1 MRPLPITL
9 SLLLTCL
16 LSCPIPALAFWGEN
30 GDTPAS
36 LNFQSGYDVN
46 TVTTVSGQL
55 LSIQTGQDRPNVQLK
70 INSNGVT
77 IIICT
82 GPQRYWAENGLPVTP
97 GDEITVRGSMAQGRD
112 GLIYLMAQ
120 KITNTTQGVTLLLRN
135 ESGRPVWAGTGMGM
149 GRNQGRGNNRPQPRE
164 GQRP

>member
-1 MRPLPITL
+1 MRPHPITL
-9 SLLLTCL
+9 SLLLTFL
-16 LSCPIPALAFWGEN
+16 LSSPIPALAFWGGN
-30 GDTPAS
+30 GDNPAA

-46 TVTTVSGQL
+46 TVTTISGQL
-55 LSIQTGQDRPNVQLK
+55 LSIQTGQERPNVQLE
-70 INSNGVT
+70 IASNGIN
-77 IIICT
+77 IIIYI
-82 GPQRYWAENGLPVTP
+82 GPQRYWAEKGLPVTP